1 MSQKSIYCSKRIEPI
16 IIELSPNEVRSNFHI
31 CDHSIVTFF
40 NKRIIFRVSNTYHV
54 DSLDLFRKSVVDKVK
69 TDVCIKKNENHSK
82 ENIRFNM
89 KMKLLKLGMGDPTT
103 RVYKLI
109 YYEKENDEATIIN
122 DLIMN

>member
-54 DSLDLFRKSVVDKVK
+54 DSLECFRKSVVDKVK

-82 ENIRFNM
+82 EKYKIQYENEIV
-89 KMKLLKLGMGDPTT
+89 KKLGMGDPTT
-103 RVYKLI
+103 RVYQFI
-109 YYEKENDEATIIN
+109 Y
-122 DLIMN
+122 